1 MELAHSLLL
10 NEEAYNQ
17 LGEFQKAEF
26 IFEWLQ
32 FLEKLLPVTSRADI
46 RENQKKLVEQL
57 TSLLNKSPG
66 PPTRR
71 LLAKNLAV
79 IYSTGDTFS
88 VYQTIDKCNELI
100 RSKDD
105 SPSYLPTKLA
115 AVVCLGYLYKKLGR
129 ILGNSFTDTV
139 GNVLK
144 AMKNAE
150 SQGRYEIMLSLQN
163 ILNGLGAAAIPC
175 HRDIYKA
182 ARSCLTDRSMA
193 VRCAA
198 AKCLLELQDE
208 AVFMWT
214 TDLDSVVTLCFKS
227 FEGSNY
233 DVRLAVSK
241 LLGTVLARA
250 LTSKQTTVSAKHN
263 LRRIS
268 LEEVMELLGTGF
280 LRGSCGFLRA
290 SGDMLK
296 GTSSVSRDVRV
307 GITQAYVVF
316 VSTLGAQW
324 LERNFSAFLSHV
336 LELVSQSHPKAVQS
350 PVDAISCRRC
360 VSFILR
366 ATVGGLLGEKAQIAA
381 AKEICQAIWK
391 LKKVVDAA
399 MSDSNLETRLNTT
412 DVTASQHVLVCALQE
427 LGSLIQGLG
436 TTAAPLLQ
444 DSSTGVL
451 EAVISI
457 ILHPSISVRL
467 TAAWCLRC
475 IAVALPSYVS
485 LLLDRC
491 IERLSTFKSS
501 PEAVTG
507 YSFAVAAL
515 LGAVKHC
522 PLGIPHGKGKAIMT
536 VAEDLLCSASQN
548 SRISL
553 QRTQAGWLLIA
564 ALMTLGS
571 PAVVQHHLSRMLLL
585 WKCIFPSSSKDL
597 ETEKSRGDSFTWQV
611 TLEGRA
617 GALCAIKSFV
627 SHCGG
632 LLTDEVVRR
641 LLPPL
646 PSAVDLLTQ
655 LSSIYKSYG
664 NSLKTPS
671 TVYRHKLYELLAVL
685 PPKTYEGTFSAVL
698 KELVTDLTV
707 SDSQIDASTFLLPP
721 LCHENDLVLLGPLL
735 QETDHRFIEEQLLLG
750 SSIAGGSLEYDPYSI
765 YEKVGKGDSVP
776 KPLPPALS
784 VITAA
789 TRLFGVMF
797 SHIAESHRLQVL
809 EQLLSAIKQT
819 KGSRQQIVQL
829 HVVAAFSTS
838 LKHLAYCKGSLG
850 SEEVRRSALAL
861 VMGALESN
869 SPLLRCAAAECLARL
884 AQVVSDSAFTAG
896 LAQVSFDKLKSARDV
911 VSRTGHSLALG
922 CLYRY
927 LGGIGSTQ
935 HLNACVGILY
945 TLSQDS
951 TSPDVQAWALHSLS
965 LIVDL
970 AGPLYHVHME
980 PTLSLVLM
988 LLLTVPPAYAEVHQS
1003 LGRCLNTLIT
1013 TLGPELQGSST
1024 TVSALRTSCLL
1035 GCAVMQDN
1043 LDCLVQAQAIS
1054 CLQQL
1059 HMFAPRH
1066 VNLSNLVSCLC
1077 MNLCSSYLLLRR
1089 AVVACLRQLV
1099 QREAAEVSEYA
1110 VALVKESRE
1119 DFTPVDVN
1127 IREIGLEGALL
1138 GLLDKEL
1145 DQRLCQDIK
1154 ETLTHMLTS
1163 MAVEKL
1169 SFWLKLCKD
1178 VLATSADFNT
1188 IASVDTT
1195 QEEETAKVDDASV
1208 LTCDSDDT
1216 FHPFRNPRW
1225 STRVF
1230 AAECVCKI
1238 ISQCENAGSAH
1249 FDITLAQERKQ
1260 RDSRD
1265 DFLVLH
1271 LADLVRMAFMAAT
1284 DHSDQLRLSGL
1295 QTLQIVV
1302 RKFAAVPEPEFPGH
1316 VILEQYQANVGA
1328 ALRPAFAPETPP
1340 DVTAKACQASV
1351 CSAWIASGVVSDL
1364 NDLRRVHQLLVSSLV
1379 KVQAGKEAQ
1388 NQQYNES
1395 TLTMEILA
1403 VLKAWAEVYIVAVEK
1418 QKNQSD
1424 AHNHC
1429 LKIANSAEESYR
1441 DGTFSASGLLD
1452 LVQADL
1458 GTLSKLWLAALQDF
1472 ALLTLPSEYA
1482 SQLPAEGGTF
1492 YTAETIENARPH
1504 YYNSWALIL
1513 YATALWLTSTGFII
1527 ADPDEGVTNL
1537 SRPVTPTTMCQDS
1550 STRPLV
1556 KSPED
1561 VNTDRFHLI
1570 LGISVEF
1577 LCSPRSDAAME
1588 DIIACLHALKALFDV
1603 PWPRSKI
1610 GGDQELG
1617 VELLNVL
1624 HRLILTRESPDIQ
1637 LAALEVVHLIL
1648 FAAQEHVKEKRRSA
1662 EVDDG
1667 AAEKETLPEFG
1678 EGKDTGGLVP
1688 GKSLVFATLELCV
1701 CILVRQLPQL
1711 NPKLTCSPAVQPG
1724 KHLLLSEDGSRLVAA
1739 ALVILSDVPA
1749 ICSPEGSVSVL
1760 PTILYLITGVLK
1772 ETAVKLRDGQLPL
1785 VVAASLQALKGLLSS
1800 PMARAEKSRTA
1811 WTDLLRSAL
1820 VTVLDCWDQELQELD
1835 EVSLLTAITVFVM
1848 STTPEVTTVECLQER
1863 CIEKFKVMLDS
1874 KDPLVQYKCY
1884 QLLHSIFQHPNKTVS
1899 YPYIHSLAPSIV
1911 GKLQETEKAKPENAA
1926 ELQVIQEGIKVV
1938 TALTATAEEEHR
1950 AHLVACFL
1958 PILISFLLDENALV
1972 SATNSAKNLH
1982 EFALQNL
1989 MQIGPQYSSV
1999 FKKLMASSP
2008 TMKAR
2013 LESAVKGNQESIKV
2027 KTAKHAKNPGKSS
2040 SIQLKTNFL

>member
-1 MELAHSLLL
+1 
-10 NEEAYNQ
+10 
-17 LGEFQKAEF
+17 
-26 IFEWLQ
+26 
-32 FLEKLLPVTSRADI
+32 
-46 RENQKKLVEQL
+46 
-57 TSLLNKSPG
+57 
-66 PPTRR
+66 
-71 LLAKNLAV
+71 
-79 IYSTGDTFS
+79 
-88 VYQTIDKCNELI
+88 
-100 RSKDD
+100 
-105 SPSYLPTKLA
+105 A

-198 AKCLLELQDE
+198 AKCLLELQNE
-208 AVFMWT
+208 AIFMWS

-241 LLGTVLARA
+241 LLGTLLARA
-250 LTSKQTTVSAKHN
+250 VMSKHTTASTRQN
-263 LRRIS
+263 FRRVS
-268 LEEVMELLGTGF
+268 LEDAMELLATGF

-316 VSTLGAQW
+316 VSTLGGQW
-324 LERNFSAFLSHV
+324 LERNFSAFLSHI
-336 LELVSQSHPKAVQS
+336 LDLVSQSHPKATQAQM
-350 PVDAISCRRC
+350 DAICSRRC

-366 ATVGGLLGEKAQIAA
+366 AAVGGLLGEKAQIAA
-381 AKEICQAIWK
+381 AREICQAIWK

-399 MSDSNLETRLNTT
+399 MSDGNLETRITT

-427 LGSLIQGLG
+427 LGSLIHGLG

-444 DSSTGVL
+444 DSSTGIL
-451 EAVISI
+451 EAVISVI
-457 ILHPSISVRL
+457 VHPSVAVRL

-491 IERLSTFKSS
+491 IDRLSALKSS

-515 LGAVKHC
+515 LGAVKLC
-522 PLGIPHGKGKAIMT
+522 PLGIPHGKGKVIMT

-548 SRISL
+548 SRLSL

-564 ALMTLGS
+564 ALMTLG
-571 PAVVQHHLSRMLLL
+571 PAVVQHHLPRILLL
-585 WKCIFPSSSKDL
+585 WKCIFPSSPKDL
-597 ETEKSRGDSFTWQV
+597 ETEKTRGDSFTWQV

-617 GALCAIKSFV
+617 GALCAIKSLV
-627 SHCGG
+627 SHCAG
-632 LLTDEVVRR
+632 LLTDEVIQR

-646 PSAVDLLTQ
+646 PSAVDLLIQ
-655 LSSIYKSYG
+655 LSSIYKLYG
-664 NSLKTPS
+664 NSLKTSS

-685 PPKTYEGTFSAVL
+685 PPKTYEGIFSAVL
-698 KELVTDLTV
+698 KELVADLTV
-707 SDSQIDASTFLLPP
+707 PDNQIDASTFLLPP
-721 LCHENDLVLLGPLL
+721 LCHENDLLLLGPLL
-735 QETDHRFIEEQLLLG
+735 QETDHRFIEEQLLVG
-750 SSIAGGSLEYDPYSI
+750 NNIAGGSLEYDPYSI
-765 YEKVGKGDSVP
+765 YEKAAKGDSVP
-776 KPLPPALS
+776 KPLPPILS
-784 VITAA
+784 VISAA
-789 TRLFGVMF
+789 TRLFGVIF
-797 SHIAESHRLQVL
+797 SHVTESQRLQVL
-809 EQLLSAIKQT
+809 EQLLDSIKQT

-829 HVVAAFSTS
+829 NIVSAFSTS
-838 LKHLAYCKGSLG
+838 LKHLASCKGPLG
-850 SEEVRRSALAL
+850 PEEVRRSALTL

-869 SPLLRCAAAECLARL
+869 NPLLRCAAAECLARL

-965 LIVDL
+965 LVVDL
-970 AGPLYHVHME
+970 AGPLFHVHVE
-980 PTLSLVLM
+980 PTLSLILM
-988 LLLTVPPAYAEVHQS
+988 LMLTVPPAYTEVHQS
-1003 LGRCLNTLIT
+1003 LGRCLNALIT
-1013 TLGPELQGSST
+1013 ALGPELQGSSK

-1043 LDCLVQAQAIS
+1043 PDCLVQAQAIS

-1066 VNLSNLVSCLC
+1066 VNLSSLVSCLC
-1077 MNLCSSYLLLRR
+1077 VNLCSSYLLLRR

-1119 DFTPVDVN
+1119 DFTPDVN

-1145 DQRLCQDIK
+1145 DPRLCQDIK

-1178 VLATSADFNT
+1178 VLAASADFNT
-1188 IASVDTT
+1188 VASLDTT
-1195 QEEETAKVDDASV
+1195 QEEETAKADDASV
-1208 LTCDSDDT
+1208 LTLASDERS
-1216 FHPFRNPRW
+1216 HPFSNPRW

-1238 ISQCENAGSAH
+1238 IGQCENADSAH

-1271 LADLVRMAFMAAT
+1271 LADLIRMAFMAAT

-1295 QTLQIVV
+1295 QTLLIVV

-1364 NDLRRVHQLLVSSLV
+1364 SDLRRVHQLLVSSLV
-1379 KVQAGKEAQ
+1379 KAQAGKEAQ
-1388 NQQYNES
+1388 SQQYNES
-1395 TLTMEILA
+1395 SSTMEILA

-1418 QKNQSD
+1418 QKNLSD
-1424 AHNHC
+1424 AHNHS
-1429 LKIANSAEESYR
+1429 LKTANSAEESHR
-1441 DGTFSASGLLD
+1441 ETASSVSGLLE

-1492 YTAETIENARPH
+1492 YTAETIESARPH

-1513 YATALWLTSTGFII
+1513 YAAALWLTSTGFIV

-1550 STRPLV
+1550 SSRPLV

-1588 DIIACLHALKALFDV
+1588 NIVACLRALQTLFDV

-1610 GGDQELG
+1610 GADQELG

-1637 LAALEVVHLIL
+1637 LAALEVVRLIL

-1711 NPKLTCSPAVQPG
+1711 NPKLTCSPAVQSG
-1724 KHLLLSEDGSRLVAA
+1724 KHQLLSEDGSRLVAA

-1760 PTILYLITGVLK
+1760 PTLLYLIIGVLK
-1772 ETAVKLRDGQLPL
+1772 ETAVRARGAHLALP
-1785 VVAASLQALKGLLSS
+1785 AAAALQALKGLLAS
-1800 PMARAEKSRTA
+1800 PMARAEKSRAA
-1811 WTDLLRSAL
+1811 WTQLLRSAL
-1820 VTVLDCWDQELQELD
+1820 VTVLDCWDRTEGQPLD
-1835 EVSLLTAITVFVM
+1835 EGSLLAALTLFGVSASPDVAAA
-1848 STTPEVTTVECLQER
+1848 EGLQKR
-1863 CIEKFKVMLDS
+1863 CVDKFKAALDS
-1874 KDPLVQYKCY
+1874 KDPVVQHKCY
-1884 QLLHSIFQHPNKTVS
+1884 QLLHSIFQHPNKAVS
-1899 YPYIHSLAPSIV
+1899 YPYIHSLASSIV
-1911 GKLQETEKAKPENAA
+1911 GKLQEAEKAKPENAA
-1926 ELQVIQEGIKVV
+1926 ELQVVQEGIKLMI
-1938 TALTATAEEEHR
+1938 TLTAAAEEEHR
-1950 AHLVACFL
+1950 AHLVACLL
-1958 PILISFLLDENALV
+1958 PILISFLLDENALA
-1972 SATNSAKNLH
+1972 SATNSAKYLH

-1989 MQIGPQYSSV
+1989 MQIGPQYSVV
-1999 FKKLMASSP
+1999 FKKLIASSP
-2008 TMKAR
+2008 AMKAR

-2027 KTAKHAKNPGKSS
+2027 KTAKHGKSPGKSS

>member
-10 NEEAYNQ
+10 NEEYN
-17 LGEFQKAEF
+17 LLDEHQKAEF

-32 FLEKLLPVTSRADI
+32 FLEKLLPVTSRTDI
-46 RENQKKLVEQL
+46 KENQKKLVEQL
-57 TSLLNKSPG
+57 TSLLNNSPG

-71 LLAKNLAV
+71 LVAKNLAV
-79 IYSTGDTFS
+79 LYSTGDTFS
-88 VYQTIDKCNELI
+88 VYQTIEKCNELI

-163 ILNGLGAAAIPC
+163 MLKGLGAAAIPC

-198 AKCLLELQDE
+198 AKCLLELQNE
-208 AVFMWT
+208 AVFMWS

-233 DVRLAVSK
+233 DVHLAVSK

-250 LTSKQTTVSAKHN
+250 LTSKQATVSTKHN
-263 LRRIS
+263 SRRIS

-280 LRGSCGFLRA
+280 LRGSYGFLRA

-307 GITQAYVVF
+307 GVTQAYVVF
-316 VSTLGAQW
+316 VSTLGGQW
-324 LERNFSAFLSHV
+324 LERNFSAFLSHI
-336 LELVSQSHPKAVQS
+336 LDLVSESHPKAIQNQM
-350 PVDAISCRRC
+350 DAIGCRCC

-391 LKKVVDAA
+391 LKKVVDASV
-399 MSDSNLETRLNTT
+399 SDSNLETRISTT
-412 DVTASQHVLVCALQE
+412 DVTASQHALVCALQE
-427 LGSLIQGLG
+427 LGSLIHGLG

-451 EAVISI
+451 DAVICV
-457 ILHPSISVRL
+457 ILHPSIPVRL

-475 IAVALPSYVS
+475 IAIALPSYVS
-485 LLLDRC
+485 LLLNRC
-491 IERLSTFKSS
+491 IERLNALKSS

-507 YSFAVAAL
+507 FSFAIAAL

-522 PLGIPHGKGKAIMT
+522 PLGIPHGKGKVIMT

-548 SRISL
+548 SRLSV
-553 QRTQAGWLLIA
+553 QRMQAGWLLIA
-564 ALMTLGS
+564 ALMTLG
-571 PAVVQHHLSRMLLL
+571 PAVVQYHLPRILLL
-585 WKCIFPSSSKDL
+585 WKCVFPSSPKDL
-597 ETEKSRGDSFTWQV
+597 ETEKTRGDSFTWQV

-627 SHCGG
+627 SHCAG
-632 LLTDEVVRR
+632 LLTDEVLQG

-655 LSSIYKSYG
+655 LSSISKSYG
-664 NSLKTPS
+664 NSLKASS

-685 PPKTYEGTFSAVL
+685 PPKMYEGSFHAVL
-698 KELVTDLTV
+698 KELVVDLTIP
-707 SDSQIDASTFLLPP
+707 DSQIDASTFLLPP
-721 LCHENDLVLLGPLL
+721 LCHEDDLLLLGPLL
-735 QETDHRFIEEQLLLG
+735 QETDHQFIEEQLLLG
-750 SSIAGGSLEYDPYSI
+750 NNVAGGSLEYDPYSI
-765 YEKVGKGDSVP
+765 YEKLGKRDSVP
-776 KPLPPALS
+776 KPLPPTLS
-784 VITAA
+784 VISAA
-789 TRLFGVMF
+789 TGLFGVIF
-797 SHIAESHRLQVL
+797 CHIAETHRLQVL
-809 EQLLSAIKQT
+809 EQLLNSIKQT

-829 HVVAAFSTS
+829 NVVSAFSTS
-838 LKHLAYCKGSLG
+838 LKHLANCKESLG
-850 SEEVRRSALAL
+850 PEEVRRSALTL
-861 VMGALESN
+861 VLSALESN
-869 SPLLRCAAAECLARL
+869 NPLLRCAAAECWARL

-970 AGPLYHVHME
+970 AGPLYYVHVE

-988 LLLTVPPAYAEVHQS
+988 LLLTVPPTYTEVHQS
-1003 LGRCLNTLIT
+1003 LGRCLNALIT
-1013 TLGPELQGSST
+1013 TLGPELQGSSA

-1043 LDCLVQAQAIS
+1043 PDCLVQAQAIS

-1066 VNLSNLVSCLC
+1066 VNLSSLVSCLC
-1077 MNLCSSYLLLRR
+1077 VNLCSSYLLLRR
-1089 AVVACLRQLV
+1089 AAVACLRQLV

-1119 DFTPVDVN
+1119 DFTPDIN

-1154 ETLTHMLTS
+1154 ETLSHMLTS

-1178 VLATSADFNT
+1178 VLAASADFNT
-1188 IASVDTT
+1188 VASIDTT
-1195 QEEETAKVDDASV
+1195 QEEEPAKVDDASV
-1208 LTCDSDDT
+1208 LTSESDER
-1216 FHPFRNPRW
+1216 FHPFSNPRW

-1238 ISQCENAGSAH
+1238 INQCENAGSAH

-1271 LADLVRMAFMAAT
+1271 LADLIRMAFMAAT

-1302 RKFAAVPEPEFPGH
+1302 RKFATVPEPEFPGH
-1316 VILEQYQANVGA
+1316 LILEQYQANVGA

-1340 DVTAKACQASV
+1340 DVTAKACQV

-1379 KVQAGKEAQ
+1379 KVQAGKETQ
-1388 NQQYNES
+1388 SQQYNES
-1395 TLTMEILA
+1395 TSTMEILA
-1403 VLKAWAEVYIVAVEK
+1403 VLKAWAEVYIVAIEK

-1424 AHNHC
+1424 LHNHS
-1429 LKIANSAEESYR
+1429 LKTTNSAEESYR
-1441 DGTFSASGLLD
+1441 DVSSSASGLVD

-1472 ALLTLPSEYA
+1472 ALLNLPSEYA
-1482 SQLPAEGGTF
+1482 SQLPAEGGAF

-1513 YATALWLTSTGFII
+1513 YATALWLTSTGFIV
-1527 ADPDEGVTNL
+1527 ADPDEGVANL

-1550 STRPLV
+1550 STRPSV

-1588 DIIACLHALKALFDV
+1588 NIIACLHALQALFDV

-1610 GGDQELG
+1610 GGDQELA

-1637 LAALEVVHLIL
+1637 LAALEVVRLIL

-1711 NPKLTCSPAVQPG
+1711 NPKLTCSPAVQSG
-1724 KHLLLSEDGSRLVAA
+1724 KHLLLSEDGSRLVSA
-1739 ALVILSDVPA
+1739 ALLILSDVPA

-1760 PTILYLITGVLK
+1760 PTILYLIIGVLK
-1772 ETAVKLRDGQLPL
+1772 ETAVKEQDGQLPL
-1785 VVAASLQALKGLLSS
+1785 PVAASLQALKGLLSS

-1820 VTVLDCWDQELQELD
+1820 VTVLDCWDQDGLLRELD
-1835 EVSLLTAITVFVM
+1835 EVSLLTAITVFIM
-1848 STTPEVTTVECLQER
+1848 STSPEVTTIECLRKR
-1863 CIEKFKVMLDS
+1863 CIDKFKVTLES
-1874 KDPLVQYKCY
+1874 KDPVVQYKCY

-1899 YPYIHSLAPSIV
+1899 YPYIHSLASSIV
-1911 GKLQETEKAKPENAA
+1911 GKLQETEKSKPENAA
-1926 ELQVIQEGIKVV
+1926 ELQVVQEGIKVV
-1938 TALTATAEEEHR
+1938 TALTAAAEEEHR
-1950 AHLVACFL
+1950 APLVTCLL
-1958 PILISFLLDENALV
+1958 PILISFLLDENALG
-1972 SATNSAKNLH
+1972 SATNTAKNLH

-2027 KTAKHAKNPGKSS
+2027 KTAKLAKNPGKSS

>member
-32 FLEKLLPVTSRADI
+32 FLQKLLPVTSRADI

-57 TSLLNKSPG
+57 TSLLNNSPG

-71 LLAKNLAV
+71 LVAKNLAV
-79 IYSTGDTFS
+79 LYSTGDTFS

-115 AVVCLGYLYKKLGR
+115 AVVCLGYLYKNLGR

-163 ILNGLGAAAIPC
+163 ILNGLGATAIPC

-198 AKCLLELQDE
+198 AKCLLELQNE
-208 AVFMWT
+208 AVFMWS

-250 LTSKQTTVSAKHN
+250 VTTKQTT
-263 LRRIS
+263 
-268 LEEVMELLGTGF
+268 
-280 LRGSCGFLRA
+280 
-290 SGDMLK
+290 D
-296 GTSSVSRDVRV
+296 
-307 GITQAYVVF
+307 
-316 VSTLGAQW
+316 
-324 LERNFSAFLSHV
+324 
-336 LELVSQSHPKAVQS
+336 LVSQSHPKAIQTQM
-350 PVDAISCRRC
+350 DAICCRRC

-399 MSDSNLETRLNTT
+399 MSDSNLETRITTT
-412 DVTASQHVLVCALQE
+412 DVTASQHVLVCTLQE
-427 LGSLIQGLG
+427 LGSLIHGLG

-444 DSSTGVL
+444 DSSAGIL
-451 EAVISI
+451 EAVISV

-485 LLLDRC
+485 LLLDHC
-491 IERLSTFKSS
+491 IERLSVLKSS

-522 PLGIPHGKGKAIMT
+522 PLGIPHGKGKVIMT
-536 VAEDLLCSASQN
+536 VAEDLLCSASRN

-564 ALMTLGS
+564 ALMTLG
-571 PAVVQHHLSRMLLL
+571 PAVVQHHLPRMLLL
-585 WKCIFPSSSKDL
+585 WKCIFPSSPKDL
-597 ETEKSRGDSFTWQV
+597 ETEKTRGDSFTWQV

-627 SHCGG
+627 SHCAG
-632 LLTDEVVRR
+632 LLTDEVVQR

-655 LSSIYKSYG
+655 LSSIYKLYG
-664 NSLKTPS
+664 NSLKTSS

-685 PPKTYEGTFSAVL
+685 PPKTYEGSFSAVL
-698 KELVTDLTV
+698 KELVADLTV
-707 SDSQIDASTFLLPP
+707 PDSQIDASTFLLPP
-721 LCHENDLVLLGPLL
+721 LCHANDLLLLGPLL

-750 SSIAGGSLEYDPYSI
+750 NSIAGGSLEYDPYSV
-765 YEKVGKGDSVP
+765 YEKVAKGDSVP
-776 KPLPPALS
+776 KPLPPVLS
-784 VITAA
+784 VISAA
-789 TRLFGVMF
+789 TRLFGVIF
-797 SHIAESHRLQVL
+797 SHVAESRRLQVL
-809 EQLLSAIKQT
+809 EQLLDSIKQT

-829 HVVAAFSTS
+829 NVVSAFSTS
-838 LKHLAYCKGSLG
+838 LKHLASCKGSLG
-850 SEEVRRSALAL
+850 PEEVRRSALTL
-861 VMGALESN
+861 VMGALKSN
-869 SPLLRCAAAECLARL
+869 NPLLRCAAAECLARL

-970 AGPLYHVHME
+970 AGPLFHVHVE

-1003 LGRCLNTLIT
+1003 LGRCLNALIT

-1043 LDCLVQAQAIS
+1043 PDCLVQAQAIS

-1066 VNLSNLVSCLC
+1066 VNLSSLVSCLC
-1077 MNLCSSYLLLRR
+1077 EILLDNSVLVNLCSSYLLLRR
-1089 AVVACLRQLV
+1089 AVVACLHQLV

-1119 DFTPVDVN
+1119 DFTPDVN
-1127 IREIGLEGALL
+1127 VREIGLEGALL

-1154 ETLTHMLTS
+1154 DTLSHMLTS

-1178 VLATSADFNT
+1178 VLAASADFNT
-1188 IASVDTT
+1188 VASVDTT
-1195 QEEETAKVDDASV
+1195 QEEETAKADDVSV
-1208 LTCDSDDT
+1208 LTSASVERS
-1216 FHPFRNPRW
+1216 HPFSNPRW

-1238 ISQCENAGSAH
+1238 ISQCENADSAH

-1271 LADLVRMAFMAAT
+1271 LSDLIRMAFMAAT

-1295 QTLQIVV
+1295 QTLLIVV

-1340 DVTAKACQASV
+1340 DVTAKACQV

-1388 NQQYNES
+1388 SQQYNES
-1395 TLTMEILA
+1395 TSTMEILA

-1418 QKNQSD
+1418 QKNLSD
-1424 AHNHC
+1424 AHNHL
-1429 LKIANSAEESYR
+1429 LKIANSTEESYR
-1441 DGTFSASGLLD
+1441 DTASSASGLLD

-1527 ADPDEGVTNL
+1527 VDPDEGVTNL

-1550 STRPLV
+1550 SSRPLV

-1570 LGISVEF
+1570 LGITVES

-1588 DIIACLHALKALFDV
+1588 NIIACLRALQALFEV

-1637 LAALEVVHLIL
+1637 LAALEVVRLIL

-1711 NPKLTCSPAVQPG
+1711 NPKLTCSPAVQSG
-1724 KHLLLSEDGSRLVAA
+1724 KHLLLSEDGSRLVSA

-1749 ICSPEGSVSVL
+1749 ICSPEGSISVL
-1760 PTILYLITGVLK
+1760 PTILYLIIGVLK

-1785 VVAASLQALKGLLSS
+1785 TVAASLQALKGLLSS
-1800 PMARAEKSRTA
+1800 PMARAEKSRAA

-1820 VTVLDCWDQELQELD
+1820 VTVLDCWDQADGLLQELD
-1835 EVSLLTAITVFVM
+1835 ETSLLTAITVFIM
-1848 STTPEVTTVECLQER
+1848 STSPEVTTIECLQKR
-1863 CIEKFKVMLDS
+1863 CIEKFKLTLDS
-1874 KDPLVQYKCY
+1874 KDPFVQHKCY

-1899 YPYIHSLAPSIV
+1899 YPYIHSLASSIV

-1938 TALTATAEEEHR
+1938 IALTATAEEEHR
-1950 AHLVACFL
+1950 AHLVACLL

-1972 SATNSAKNLH
+1972 SATNSAKYLH

-1999 FKKLMASSP
+1999 FKKLIASSP
-2008 TMKAR
+2008 AMKAR

>member
-1 MELAHSLLL
+1 MELAHSVLL

-32 FLEKLLPVTSRADI
+32 FLEKLLPVASKADI

-57 TSLLNKSPG
+57 TSLLNNSPG

-71 LLAKNLAV
+71 LIAKNLAV
-79 IYSTGDTFS
+79 LYSTGDTFS

-163 ILNGLGAAAIPC
+163 ILNGLGAAATPC
-175 HRDIYKA
+175 HREIYKA

-198 AKCLLELQDE
+198 AKCLLELQNE
-208 AVFMWT
+208 AIFMWS

-227 FEGSNY
+227 FEASNY

-250 LTSKQTTVSAKHN
+250 VTSKHTAASTRQN
-263 LRRIS
+263 FRRVS
-268 LEEVMELLGTGF
+268 LEEAMELLATGF

-316 VSTLGAQW
+316 ISTLGGQW
-324 LERNFSAFLSHV
+324 LERNFSAFLSHI
-336 LELVSQSHPKAVQS
+336 LDLMSQSHPKAIQAQM
-350 PVDAISCRRC
+350 DAICSRRC
-360 VSFILR
+360 ISFILR

-399 MSDSNLETRLNTT
+399 VSDSNLETRITA
-412 DVTASQHVLVCALQE
+412 DVIASQHVLVCMLQE
-427 LGSLIQGLG
+427 LGSLIHGLG

-444 DSSTGVL
+444 DSSTGIL
-451 EAVISI
+451 EAVISV
-457 ILHPSISVRL
+457 ILHPSVAVRL

-475 IAVALPSYVS
+475 VAVALPSYVS

-491 IERLSTFKSS
+491 IDRLSALKSS

-515 LGAVKHC
+515 LGAVKLC
-522 PLGIPHGKGKAIMT
+522 PLGIPHGKGKVIMT

-564 ALMTLGS
+564 ALMTLG
-571 PAVVQHHLSRMLLL
+571 PAVVQHHLPRILLL
-585 WKCIFPSSSKDL
+585 WKCIFPSSLKDL
-597 ETEKSRGDSFTWQV
+597 ETEKTRGDSFTWQV

-617 GALCAIKSFV
+617 GALCAIKSLV
-627 SHCGG
+627 SHCAG
-632 LLTDEVVRR
+632 LLTDEVVQR

-646 PSAVDLLTQ
+646 PSAVDLLIQ
-655 LSSIYKSYG
+655 LSSISKLYG
-664 NSLKTPS
+664 NSLKTSS

-685 PPKTYEGTFSAVL
+685 PPKTYEGSFSAVL
-698 KELVTDLTV
+698 KELVADLTV
-707 SDSQIDASTFLLPP
+707 PDSQIDASTFLLPP
-721 LCHENDLVLLGPLL
+721 LCHENDLLLLGPLL

-750 SSIAGGSLEYDPYSI
+750 NNIAGGSLEYDPYSV
-765 YEKVGKGDSVP
+765 YEKAAKSDSVP
-776 KPLPPALS
+776 KPLPPMLS
-784 VITAA
+784 VISAA
-789 TRLFGVMF
+789 TRLFGVIF
-797 SHIAESHRLQVL
+797 SHVAESQRLQVL
-809 EQLLSAIKQT
+809 EQLLDSIKQT

-829 HVVAAFSTS
+829 NVVSAFSTS
-838 LKHLAYCKGSLG
+838 LKHLASCKGNLG
-850 SEEVRRSALAL
+850 PEEVRRSALTL

-869 SPLLRCAAAECLARL
+869 NPLLRCAAAECLARL

-970 AGPLYHVHME
+970 AGPLFHVHVE
-980 PTLSLVLM
+980 PTLSLVLK
-988 LLLTVPPAYAEVHQS
+988 LLLTVPPAYTEVHQS
-1003 LGRCLNTLIT
+1003 LGRCLNALIT
-1013 TLGPELQGSST
+1013 ALGPELQGSSK

-1043 LDCLVQAQAIS
+1043 PDCLVQAQAIS

-1066 VNLSNLVSCLC
+1066 VNLSGLVSCLC
-1077 MNLCSSYLLLRR
+1077 VNLCSSYLLLRR

-1119 DFTPVDVN
+1119 DFTPDVN

-1145 DQRLCQDIK
+1145 DPRLCQDIK

-1178 VLATSADFNT
+1178 VLAASADFST
-1188 IASVDTT
+1188 VASLDTT
-1195 QEEETAKVDDASV
+1195 QEEENAKADDASV
-1208 LTCDSDDT
+1208 LTSASDERS
-1216 FHPFRNPRW
+1216 HPFSNPRW

-1238 ISQCENAGSAH
+1238 ISQCENADSAH

-1271 LADLVRMAFMAAT
+1271 LADLIRMAFMAAT

-1295 QTLQIVV
+1295 QTLLIVV

-1328 ALRPAFAPETPP
+1328 ALRPAFTPETPP

-1364 NDLRRVHQLLVSSLV
+1364 SDLRRVHQLLVSSLV
-1379 KVQAGKEAQ
+1379 KAQAGKEAQ
-1388 NQQYNES
+1388 SQQYNES
-1395 TLTMEILA
+1395 TSTMEILA

-1418 QKNQSD
+1418 QKNLSD
-1424 AHNHC
+1424 AHNHS
-1429 LKIANSAEESYR
+1429 LKIANSAEESHR
-1441 DGTFSASGLLD
+1441 ETASSVSGLLE

-1513 YATALWLTSTGFII
+1513 YAAALWLTSTGFIV
-1527 ADPDEGVTNL
+1527 ADPDEGITNL

-1550 STRPLV
+1550 SSRPLV

-1588 DIIACLHALKALFDV
+1588 NIVACLRALQALFDV

-1637 LAALEVVHLIL
+1637 LAALEVVRLIL

-1711 NPKLTCSPAVQPG
+1711 NPKLTCSPAIQSG

-1760 PTILYLITGVLK
+1760 PTILYLIIGVLK
-1772 ETAVKLRDGQLPL
+1772 ETAVKLCEGQLPL
-1785 VVAASLQALKGLLSS
+1785 AVAAALQALKGLVSS
-1800 PMARAEKSRTA
+1800 PMARVEKSRAA
-1811 WTDLLRSAL
+1811 WIELLRSAL
-1820 VTVLDCWDQELQELD
+1820 VTVLDCWDQTDGLLLD
-1835 EVSLLTAITVFVM
+1835 EVSLLTALTVFVV
-1848 STTPEVTTVECLQER
+1848 SASPEVSAVGCLRRR
-1863 CIEKFKVMLDS
+1863 CLEKFQLTLHS
-1874 KDPLVQYKCY
+1874 KDPFV
-1884 QLLHSIFQHPNKTVS
+1884 
-1899 YPYIHSLAPSIV
+1899 
-1911 GKLQETEKAKPENAA
+1911 
-1926 ELQVIQEGIKVV
+1926 
-1938 TALTATAEEEHR
+1938 
-1950 AHLVACFL
+1950 
-1958 PILISFLLDENALV
+1958 
-1972 SATNSAKNLH
+1972 
-1982 EFALQNL
+1982 
-1989 MQIGPQYSSV
+1989 
-1999 FKKLMASSP
+1999 
-2008 TMKAR
+2008 
-2013 LESAVKGNQESIKV
+2013 
-2027 KTAKHAKNPGKSS
+2027 
-2040 SIQLKTNFL
+2040 

>member
-10 NEEAYNQ
+10 NEEEYNQ
-17 LGEFQKAEF
+17 LDEHQKAEF

-32 FLEKLLPVTSRADI
+32 FLEKLLPVTSRIDI
-46 RENQKKLVEQL
+46 KENQKKLVEQL
-57 TSLLNKSPG
+57 TSLLNNSPG

-71 LLAKNLAV
+71 LVAKNLAV
-79 IYSTGDTFS
+79 LYSTGDTFS
-88 VYQTIDKCNELI
+88 VYQTIEKCNELI

-163 ILNGLGAAAIPC
+163 MLKGLGAAAIPC

-198 AKCLLELQDE
+198 AKCLLELQNE
-208 AVFMWT
+208 AVFMWS

-233 DVRLAVSK
+233 DVHLAVSK

-250 LTSKQTTVSAKHN
+250 LTSKQATVSTKHN
-263 LRRIS
+263 SRRIS

-280 LRGSCGFLRA
+280 LRGSYGFLRA

-296 GTSSVSRDVRV
+296 GTSSVSRDVRAGV
-307 GITQAYVVF
+307 TQAYVVF
-316 VSTLGAQW
+316 VSTLGGQW
-324 LERNFSAFLSHV
+324 LERNFSAFLSHI
-336 LELVSQSHPKAVQS
+336 LDLVSQSHPKAIQNQM
-350 PVDAISCRRC
+350 DAIGCRCC

-391 LKKVVDAA
+391 LKKVVDATV
-399 MSDSNLETRLNTT
+399 SDSNLETRISTT

-427 LGSLIQGLG
+427 LGSLIHGLG

-451 EAVISI
+451 DAVISV
-457 ILHPSISVRL
+457 ILHPSIPVRL

-475 IAVALPSYVS
+475 IAIALPSYVS
-485 LLLDRC
+485 LLLNRC
-491 IERLSTFKSS
+491 IERLNALKSS

-507 YSFAVAAL
+507 FSFAIAAL

-522 PLGIPHGKGKAIMT
+522 PLGIPHGKGKVIMT

-548 SRISL
+548 SHLSM

-564 ALMTLGS
+564 ALMTLG
-571 PAVVQHHLSRMLLL
+571 PAVVQYHLPRILLL
-585 WKCIFPSSSKDL
+585 WKCVFPSSPKDL
-597 ETEKSRGDSFTWQV
+597 ETEKTRGDSFTWQV

-627 SHCGG
+627 SHCAG
-632 LLTDEVVRR
+632 LLTDEVLQR

-646 PSAVDLLTQ
+646 PGAVDLLTQ
-655 LSSIYKSYG
+655 LSSISKSYG
-664 NSLKTPS
+664 NSLKTSS

-685 PPKTYEGTFSAVL
+685 PPKMYEGSFHAVL
-698 KELVTDLTV
+698 KELVVDLTIP
-707 SDSQIDASTFLLPP
+707 DSQIDASTFLLPP
-721 LCHENDLVLLGPLL
+721 LCHEDDLLLLGPLL
-735 QETDHRFIEEQLLLG
+735 QETDHQFIEEQLLLG
-750 SSIAGGSLEYDPYSI
+750 NSVAGGSLEFDPYSI
-765 YEKVGKGDSVP
+765 YEKLAKRDSVP
-776 KPLPPALS
+776 KPLPPTLS
-784 VITAA
+784 VIGAA
-789 TRLFGVMF
+789 AGLFGVIF
-797 SHIAESHRLQVL
+797 CHIAETHRLQVL
-809 EQLLSAIKQT
+809 EQLLNSIKQT

-829 HVVAAFSTS
+829 NVVSAFSTS
-838 LKHLAYCKGSLG
+838 LKHLANCKGSLG
-850 SEEVRRSALAL
+850 PEEVRRSALTL
-861 VMGALESN
+861 VLSALESN
-869 SPLLRCAAAECLARL
+869 NPLLRCAAAESWARL
-884 AQVVSDSAFTAG
+884 AQVVSDSAFTGG

-911 VSRTGHSLALG
+911 VSRTGHALALG

-970 AGPLYHVHME
+970 AGPLYYVHVE

-988 LLLTVPPAYAEVHQS
+988 LLLTVPPTYTEVHQS
-1003 LGRCLNTLIT
+1003 LGRCLNALIT
-1013 TLGPELQGSST
+1013 TLGPELQGSSAT
-1024 TVSALRTSCLL
+1024 FSALRTSCLL

-1043 LDCLVQAQAIS
+1043 PDCLVQAQAIS

-1066 VNLSNLVSCLC
+1066 VNLSSLVSCLC
-1077 MNLCSSYLLLRR
+1077 VNLSSSYLLLRR
-1089 AVVACLRQLV
+1089 AAVACLRQLV

-1119 DFTPVDVN
+1119 DFTPDIN

-1145 DQRLCQDIK
+1145 DQRLCRDIK
-1154 ETLTHMLTS
+1154 ETLSHMLTS

-1178 VLATSADFNT
+1178 VLAASADFNT
-1188 IASVDTT
+1188 VASIDTT
-1195 QEEETAKVDDASV
+1195 QEEETAKVDDASI
-1208 LTCDSDDT
+1208 LTSESDER
-1216 FHPFRNPRW
+1216 FHPFSNPRW

-1238 ISQCENAGSAH
+1238 INQCENAGSAH

-1271 LADLVRMAFMAAT
+1271 LADLIRMAFMAAT

-1302 RKFAAVPEPEFPGH
+1302 RKFATVPEPEFPGH
-1316 VILEQYQANVGA
+1316 LILEQYQANVGA

-1340 DVTAKACQASV
+1340 DVTAKACQV

-1379 KVQAGKEAQ
+1379 KVQAGKEIQ
-1388 NQQYNES
+1388 SQQYNES
-1395 TLTMEILA
+1395 TSTMEILA
-1403 VLKAWAEVYIVAVEK
+1403 VLKAWAEVYIVAIEK

-1424 AHNHC
+1424 LHNHS
-1429 LKIANSAEESYR
+1429 LKTMNSAEESYR
-1441 DGTFSASGLLD
+1441 DVTSSASGLVD

-1472 ALLTLPSEYA
+1472 ALLNLPSEYA
-1482 SQLPAEGGTF
+1482 SQLPAEGGAF

-1513 YATALWLTSTGFII
+1513 YATALWLTSTGFIV
-1527 ADPDEGVTNL
+1527 ADPDEGVANL

-1550 STRPLV
+1550 STKPSV

-1588 DIIACLHALKALFDV
+1588 NIIACLHALQALFDV

-1610 GGDQELG
+1610 GGDQELA

-1637 LAALEVVHLIL
+1637 LAALEVVRLVL

-1711 NPKLTCSPAVQPG
+1711 NPKLTCSPAVQSG
-1724 KHLLLSEDGSRLVAA
+1724 KHLLLSEDGSRLVSA
-1739 ALVILSDVPA
+1739 ALLILSDVPA

-1760 PTILYLITGVLK
+1760 PTILYLIIGVLK
-1772 ETAVKLRDGQLPL
+1772 ETAVKEQDGQLPL
-1785 VVAASLQALKGLLSS
+1785 PVAASLQALKGLLSS

-1811 WTDLLRSAL
+1811 WTDFLRSAL
-1820 VTVLDCWDQELQELD
+1820 VTVLDCWDQADGLLRELD
-1835 EVSLLTAITVFVM
+1835 EVSLLTAITVFIM
-1848 STTPEVTTVECLQER
+1848 STNPEVTTIECLQKR
-1863 CIEKFKVMLDS
+1863 CIDKFKVTLES
-1874 KDPLVQYKCY
+1874 KDPAVQYKCY

-1899 YPYIHSLAPSIV
+1899 YPYIHSLASSIV
-1911 GKLQETEKAKPENAA
+1911 GKLQETEKSKPENAA
-1926 ELQVIQEGIKVV
+1926 ELQVVQEGIKVV
-1938 TALTATAEEEHR
+1938 TALTAAAEEEHR
-1950 AHLVACFL
+1950 AHLVTCLL
-1958 PILISFLLDENALV
+1958 PILISFLLDENALG
-1972 SATNSAKNLH
+1972 SATNTAKNLH

-2027 KTAKHAKNPGKSS
+2027 KTAKFAKNPGKSS